1 MKNFIYLFL
10 FLSSFVYSQGMIVN
24 ELSNGSAGNQEYY
37 ELVVVGSSLNP
48 TGLVDLG
55 GWIID
60 DNNGDFE
67 GTVTTGI
74 ATGHIRIK
82 PGFLSSVKPGSIIVI
97 YNKAE
102 LMLTD
107 DPTDS
112 DGDCVYIIPINNVA
126 LDNNNTN
133 PSTTNP
139 NYIPSLYGA
148 LQSWIRIGLRNDGDV
163 GQVRKPNGTFYHG
176 FSYGDVISPFPNFP
190 LELGGGSSFNV
201 ITGSGTGKNYF
212 FNCGSFTTPS
222 NFSRGVVP
230 TNETPGQ
237 PNNNQNRYFINSLRT
252 GTYNYSNL
260 SDINNCGTSSSLVDC
275 STILPIKI
283 SYFNGEKINNE
294 GYIQWSI
301 EDLTELN
308 YIDLEVSSNGY
319 DFNKITTIL
328 PEGLFYEYFDNL
340 LYENNYYRLKIVNF
354 DNTFFYSN
362 IIVIENNNQ
371 SDIVIYPNPNDGII
385 NINTSFKINKI
396 TIINYLGVTVF
407 NEINPDNKII
417 LPHIYNGTYFCVLEH
432 DKGVIYQKIVI
443 K

>member
-139 NYIPSLYGA
+139 NYIP
-148 LQSWIRIGLRNDGDV
+148 
-163 GQVRKPNGTFYHG
+163 
-176 FSYGDVISPFPNFP
+176 
-190 LELGGGSSFNV
+190 
-201 ITGSGTGKNYF
+201 
-212 FNCGSFTTPS
+212 
-222 NFSRGVVP
+222 
-230 TNETPGQ
+230 
-237 PNNNQNRYFINSLRT
+237 
-252 GTYNYSNL
+252 
-260 SDINNCGTSSSLVDC
+260 
-275 STILPIKI
+275 
-283 SYFNGEKINNE
+283 
-294 GYIQWSI
+294 
-301 EDLTELN
+301 
-308 YIDLEVSSNGY
+308 
-319 DFNKITTIL
+319 
-328 PEGLFYEYFDNL
+328 
-340 LYENNYYRLKIVNF
+340 
-354 DNTFFYSN
+354 
-362 IIVIENNNQ
+362 
-371 SDIVIYPNPNDGII
+371 
-385 NINTSFKINKI
+385 
-396 TIINYLGVTVF
+396 
-407 NEINPDNKII
+407 
-417 LPHIYNGTYFCVLEH
+417 
-432 DKGVIYQKIVI
+432 
-443 K
+443 